1 MTDTAYQPTMNTE
14 DLQPCEKEV
23 FTFARQIG
31 VVCAIC
37 LLVGGTG
44 LIATSGQASWDIARS
59 FYLALVAIGPVG
71 ILIAQR
77 FLRIL
82 MKHTQ
87 KELSI
92 FDQV

>member
-1 MTDTAYQPTMNTE
+1 MTDTTYQPKSTKH
-14 DLQPCEKEV
+14 DLDPCEQEV

-31 VVCAIC
+31 VACAIC

-59 FYLALVAIGPVG
+59 FYLALVVLGPLG
-71 ILIAQR
+71 ILISQR

-82 MKHTQ
+82 MKHTH

-92 FDQV
+92 FDG

>member
-1 MTDTAYQPTMNTE
+1 MTETACHPKSTKH
-14 DLQPCEKEV
+14 DLAPCEQEI
-23 FTFARQIG
+23 FAFARQIG
-31 VVCAIC
+31 VACAIC

-44 LIATSGQASWDIARS
+44 LIATSGQASWDIARWL
-59 FYLALVAIGPVG
+59 YLVLVLLGPVG

-82 MKHTQ
+82 MKHTR

-92 FDQV
+92 FDG

>member
-1 MTDTAYQPTMNTE
+1 MTDTAYHPTSTA
-14 DLQPCEKEV
+14 DALQPCEKEV
-23 FTFARQIG
+23 LTFARQIG

-59 FYLALVAIGPVG
+59 FYVALVVIGPIG

-82 MKHTQ
+82 MKHTH

-92 FDQV
+92 FEG